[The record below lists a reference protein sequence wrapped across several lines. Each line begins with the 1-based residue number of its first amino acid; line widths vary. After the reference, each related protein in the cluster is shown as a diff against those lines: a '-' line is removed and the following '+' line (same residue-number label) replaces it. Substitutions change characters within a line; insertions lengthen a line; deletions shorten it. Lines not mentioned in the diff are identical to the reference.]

1 MERAEILDLVAKA
14 AIKPPA
20 PFIPG
25 ITPVNYAGRVYDE
38 AEIKLAVDAVM
49 DFYLTGGKYTH
60 KFENDFSVAI
70 GRKYTCLVNSGS
82 SANLLA
88 LSALMSP
95 LLGLTAL
102 KPGDEVITV
111 AAGFPTTLNPI
122 IQCGLIPV
130 FVDIDIETLNIN
142 VKKIVSAISSNTR
155 AIMIA
160 HTLGNPFNIAA
171 IRKICDDYN
180 LYLVSDNCDA
190 LGSVYDGERIEKVG
204 DISTFSF
211 YPAHHI
217 TMGEG
222 GCVSTDN
229 QTLAKAIRSLG
240 SWGRSCHCE
249 PGRNNVCGHRFDG
262 QYGNLPQGYDH
273 KYVYSHIGYNLKATE
288 MQAAIGVAQLEKLP
302 RFIERRKENY
312 KIWQRMFIEKGITE
326 YIDIVRPE
334 DDSDPSWFAFP
345 CVMRKDARFTRTDLT
360 TYLAEHKVET
370 RNLFGGNLIKQP
382 AYRKINYKI
391 IGKLVNTDI
400 AMNNAFFLGVYPG
413 MTREMI
419 DYSTDLIAKFVK
431 ERG

>member
-14 AIKPPA
+14 AIKPPQ

-25 ITPVNYAGRVYDE
+25 ITPINYAGRVYDE
-38 AEIKLAVDAVM
+38 SEIRLAVDAVM

-60 KFENDFSVAI
+60 RFENDFSVNI
-70 GRKYTCLVNSGS
+70 GRKYTSLVNSGS

-88 LSALMSP
+88 LSALLSP
-95 LLGLTAL
+95 LLGLSAL

-130 FVDIDIETLNIN
+130 FVDISLDTLNIIP
-142 VKKIVSAISSNTR
+142 KKIVSAISARTR

-160 HTLGNPFNIAA
+160 HTLGNPFNINA

-180 LYLVSDNCDA
+180 LYLVSDCCDA
-190 LGSVYDGERIEKVG
+190 LGSVYGGERIERVG

-229 QTLAKAIRSLG
+229 PTLAKAIHSLRG
-240 SWGRSCHCE
+240 WGAECWCR
-249 PGRNNVCGHRFDG
+249 PGTANVCGHRYSG
-262 QYGNLPQGYDH
+262 QYGTLPEGYDH
-273 KYVYSHIGYNLKATE
+273 RYVYSHIGYNLKATE

-302 RFIERRKENY
+302 HFIERRKENY
-312 KIWQRMFIEKGITE
+312 KTWQRMFIEKGITN
-326 YIDIVRPE
+326 YIDIVQPE
-334 DDSDPSWFAFP
+334 ENSDPSWFAFP
-345 CVMRKDARFTRTDLT
+345 VVVRKEAKFTRTELT
-360 TYLAEHKVET
+360 RHLAEKKIET
-370 RNLFGGNLIKQP
+370 RNLFGGNLVRQP

-391 IGKLVNTDI
+391 IGKLTNTDI

-419 DYSTDLIAKFVK
+419 DYSTDVIAEFVK